1 MRIFSAIVRSWI
13 AGLPAAGRRHEE
25 RAEVTVSANAVA
37 GHGDD
42 GFDDDEE

>member
-1 MRIFSAIVRSWI
+1 VCRLLTF
-13 AGLPAAGRRHEE
+13 AAGRRHEE

-42 GFDDDEE
+42 GFDDDDDE